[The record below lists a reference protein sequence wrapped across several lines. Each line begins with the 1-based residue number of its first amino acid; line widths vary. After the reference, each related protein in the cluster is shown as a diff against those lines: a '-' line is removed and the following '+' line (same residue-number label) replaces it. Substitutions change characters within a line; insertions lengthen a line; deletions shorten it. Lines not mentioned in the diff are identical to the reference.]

1 MPLESLPIWGQWGLL
16 GVLLGVVVF
25 VIYAIINGK
34 LVTRSQVE
42 QVQQMA
48 DTYLRAFEV
57 AQSTTE
63 QQGRLLESLTTTSES
78 MQKLLD
84 SLPQEDTRT

>member
-57 AQSTTE
+57 AQNTTE